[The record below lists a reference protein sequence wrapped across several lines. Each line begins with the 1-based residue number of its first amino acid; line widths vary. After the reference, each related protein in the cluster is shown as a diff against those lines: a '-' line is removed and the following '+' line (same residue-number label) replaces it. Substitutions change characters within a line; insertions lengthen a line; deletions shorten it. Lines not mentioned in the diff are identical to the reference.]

1 MSGSIPS
8 KIYYSDLDINLDKHP
23 VSGDVVRST
32 NDLAV
37 VRAIKNLV
45 LTDFYERP
53 FKPTVGCNVR
63 KLLFEN
69 FTPDIQEIVRQTI
82 IDTIREFEPR
92 CNNIDVKVTPYED
105 QNALTITI
113 IFSLINREEPITLDF
128 YLDRIR

>member
-23 VSGDVVRST
+23 ISGDVIRSV

-69 FTPDIQEIVRQTI
+69 FTVDTQEIVRQTI

>member
-8 KIYYSDLDINLDKHP
+8 KIYYSDLDINLDRHP
-23 VSGDVVRST
+23 ISGDVVRST

>member
-8 KIYYSDLDINLDKHP
+8 KIYYSDLDINLDRHP
-23 VSGDVVRST
+23 ISGDVVRST

-53 FKPTVGCNVR
+53 FKPNVGCNVR

>member
-23 VSGDVVRST
+23 ISGDVVRTT

-37 VRAIKNLV
+37 VRAIKNLI

-53 FKPTVGCNVR
+53 FKPTIGCNIR

-69 FTPDIQEIVRQTI
+69 FTPDVQEIVRQTI
-82 IDTIREFEPR
+82 IDTITQFEPR

-105 QNALTITI
+105 DNAISITVL
-113 IFSLINREEPITLDF
+113 FSLINREEPVTLDF

>member
-23 VSGDVVRST
+23 ISGDVVRST